1 MKIACSYPIDGLT
14 SATCLANLSSH
25 AKTASPFRAKQNY
38 EKDFTMLRSSP
49 LGVLA
54 FALATALVVI
64 SPASAASIQ
73 DYLALGDSM
82 AFGET
87 DFSQNPSY
95 GDRGYVKPFADF
107 LATQNHTQRP
117 QVINLGVDGETTSTF
132 FNGGTRVVDPA
143 VLGGKAATQLNLNYP
158 DGTTTQNSLLQSTV
172 AAEQAAGHAITTVS
186 VQLGANDL
194 LGIVTQPGFF
204 TLSPQDQQAQIG
216 QALNHVLANDT
227 ALLTELKTLLPQATL
242 LMLGYHNPFNAA
254 PSSPIGQ
261 VADPAIR
268 ALNALIAAQAAAVG
282 AKYVDTY
289 TPFLGHELAYTYIA
303 SGNVHPNDAGYQLIA
318 NQMVQQVPEPSPA
331 LLFGAG
337 LVVALGFGRRA
348 RLRAA

>member
-1 MKIACSYPIDGLT
+1 MT
-14 SATCLANLSSH
+14 ATAL
-25 AKTASPFRAKQNY
+25 RALENH
-38 EKDFTMLRSSP
+38 EKDFTMPRIAP
-49 LGVLA
+49 LGCL
-54 FALATALVVI
+54 ALALASALVFV

-73 DYLALGDSM
+73 DYLVLGDSM

-143 VLGGKAATQLNLNYP
+143 VLGGKSATQLNLNYP
-158 DGTTTQNSLLQSTV
+158 DATTTQNSLLQSTI

-194 LGIVTQPGFF
+194 LGVVTQPGFF
-204 TLSPQDQQAQIG
+204 ALTPQDQQTQIG
-216 QALNHVLANDT
+216 QAINNILANDT
-227 ALLTELKTLLPQATL
+227 TLMTELKTLLPQANI
-242 LMLGYHNPFNAA
+242 LMLGYHNPFNAD
-254 PSSPIGQ
+254 PNSPMGK
-261 VADPAIR
+261 VADPAIK
-268 ALNALIAAQAAAVG
+268 ALNTLIAAQAAAFG

-289 TPFLGHELAYTYIA
+289 TPFLGHELSYTYIA

-318 NQMVQQVPEPSPA
+318 NQMIQQVPEPSTA

-337 LVVALGFGRRA
+337 LAGALGFGRRA
-348 RLRAA
+348 RRRIA